1 MSSAPPPLFDPEQ
14 FSVVRVFLRW
24 ASRSAL
30 AWFYRETTVVRL
42 GTVPATG
49 PVLLVGNHPNDLP
62 DVTLG
67 LQATT
72 RHVRYLATI
81 SAGTGGTAEK
91 GYRAMGVIPVT
102 RVRDARKMRA
112 MGVDMAAVN
121 AEAGRL
127 VSEAFAVGHVVGVFP
142 QGGVQDMP
150 SIGRLRTGIAMMAL
164 TSLNTGAIFDLT
176 VVPFGVQYEAPRT
189 PGSDA
194 MVVVGRG
201 WSLREWR
208 AEREAGGLDAGV
220 AALTEQLRQSL
231 LGVTRN
237 AADWL
242 AGAERDELIA
252 ALAAV
257 ERPSRAPLLE
267 RAVRLVPLA
276 EALVADR
283 RSDAPTSH
291 AVRLHTLS
299 GELAHFVDEAGGV
312 RTSARDH
319 ARLLHAAGVGA
330 AADLTPVWRLVLLTP
345 PALLGWLVHG
355 PLFVAIWAL
364 AHRLAKARADVVARA
379 FVPGLHLTVLW
390 YLALALLA
398 TGVLVLTGSA
408 TGGRLVVVALLPTML
423 PVAADTAVRWRH
435 GWRAHALVWRVRR
448 WPASRHAEI
457 TRVTEA
463 LRAEWRTRSAHHTA
477 L

>member
-1 MSSAPPPLFDPEQ
+1 MFDPAQ

-24 ASRSAL
+24 ASRTAL
-30 AWFYRETTVVRL
+30 VWFYREITVVRL
-42 GTVPATG
+42 GTVPGTG

-127 VSEAFAVGHVVGVFP
+127 VSHAFAAGHVVGVFP
-142 QGGVQDMP
+142 QGGVQDVP

-164 TSLNTGAIFDLT
+164 ASLDSGAVIDIT

-201 WSLREWR
+201 WSLRGWR
-208 AEREAGGLDAGV
+208 AEREAGGLDAGA
-220 AALTEQLRQSL
+220 AALTEQLRHSL

-242 AGAERDELIA
+242 AGEERDELIA
-252 ALAAV
+252 ALVAA
-257 ERPSRAPLLE
+257 ERPSQAPLLE
-267 RAVRLVPLA
+267 RAARMVPLA

-291 AVRLHTLS
+291 AARLHTLS
-299 GELAHFVDEAGGV
+299 SELAHFVEEAGGL

-319 ARLLHAAGVGA
+319 ARLLHAAGVAA
-330 AADLTPVWRLVLLTP
+330 AADLTPVWQLLLLTP
-345 PALLGWLVHG
+345 AAMLGWLVHG
-355 PLFVAIWAL
+355 PLFTAIWAL

-390 YLALALLA
+390 YLTLALFA
-398 TGVLVLTGSA
+398 GGALVLAGLANGLSL
-408 TGGRLVVVALLPTML
+408 LVVAFLTAML
-423 PVAADTAVRWRH
+423 PIAADTAVRWRH

-463 LRAEWRTRSAHHTA
+463 LRAEWRTRSVHNTA
-477 L
+477 V

>member
-1 MSSAPPPLFDPEQ
+1 MSPAPPPLFDPAQ

-30 AWFYRETTVVRL
+30 TWFYRETTVVQL
-42 GTVPATG
+42 GTVPGTG

-67 LQATT
+67 LQATA

-127 VSEAFAVGHVVGVFP
+127 VSQAFAAGHVVGVFP
-142 QGGVQDMP
+142 QGGVHDVP

-164 TSLNTGAIFDLT
+164 ASLDSGAIFDIT

-201 WSLREWR
+201 WSLRGWR
-208 AEREAGGLDAGV
+208 AEREASGLDAGA

-231 LGVTRN
+231 LSVTRN
-237 AADWL
+237 AADWP
-242 AGAERDELIA
+242 ASAERDELIA
-252 ALAAV
+252 ALVAA
-257 ERPSRAPLLE
+257 ERPSQAPLLE
-267 RAVRLVPLA
+267 RAARMVPLA

-283 RSDAPTSH
+283 RSDAPTSP
-291 AVRLHTLS
+291 AARLHTFS
-299 GELAHFVDEAGGV
+299 GELAHFVEEAGGL

-319 ARLLHAAGVGA
+319 ARLLHAAGVAA
-330 AADLTPVWRLVLLTP
+330 AADLTPVWQLLLLTP

-355 PLFVAIWAL
+355 PLFAAIWAL

-390 YLALALLA
+390 YLTLALLA
-398 TGVLVLTGSA
+398 GGALALTGFANGLSLLA
-408 TGGRLVVVALLPTML
+408 VAFLTAML
-423 PVAADTAVRWRH
+423 PIAADTAVRWRH

-463 LRAEWRTRSAHHTA
+463 LRAEWRT
-477 L
+477 